1 MESRFFFCSY
11 YSFCRISFPWREISS
26 SYGYQRSTG
35 GFSRAM
41 SMPTS
46 EDAMMEAVV
55 ESCPFKLLIAGTL
68 SFGLGGL
75 FGLLVGG
82 MHSGGALGDEDVTK
96 LTVKQTL
103 KNAGQRSWSYSKNFA
118 LVGAIFAGTECYIEK
133 VVSSMGKSL
142 VFRKSQLK
150 FRSFLFVSFLF
161 FLLSIVPD
169 MTYIMDWQQVV

>member
-1 MESRFFFCSY
+1 
-11 YSFCRISFPWREISS
+11 
-26 SYGYQRSTG
+26 
-35 GFSRAM
+35 
-41 SMPTS
+41 MPTS
-46 EDAMMEAVV
+46 EEAMMEAVV

-82 MHSGGALGDEDVTK
+82 MHSGGTIGEEDVTK

-133 VVSSMGKSL
+133 VFSWMRTDEEKNL
-142 VFRKSQLK
+142 VFHKYQ
-150 FRSFLFVSFLF
+150 FISFLF
-161 FLLSIVPD
+161 FRLLSIVPN
-169 MTYIMDWQQVV
+169 MTYIMDWQPDV